1 MTLGEYIHES
11 WNAFHA
17 KSSLSPSNFI
27 TNLFNHGSNTCFDIA
42 DPSSD
47 ELKRIMR
54 MNGGVFHHY
63 PSPKTTHYI
72 ATNLPDVKMKA
83 LKGNEVIVSPK
94 WIVDSLESGHLLD
107 YKKYLIYS
115 KQTSSQP
122 RINFPLANQSNISS
136 PAAATGKG
144 QALDAKSD
152 KFLSEFYNNSRLHLI
167 STMAADYKKYVS
179 DLRSQKP
186 KPWEFPDRLK
196 LQGSLRAQDANVG
209 KIIAHIDMV
218 RVIFSMKFSIPNDWS
233 SFCTGLLFCL
243 RESFKTSRTARVPGS
258 CDSRQGLGQQL
269 FRNCILQL
277 RGALKRC
284 EERNVPWSS
293 TTSVP

>member
-1 MTLGEYIHES
+1 
-11 WNAFHA
+11 
-17 KSSLSPSNFI
+17 
-27 TNLFNHGSNTCFDIA
+27 
-42 DPSSD
+42 
-47 ELKRIMR
+47 

-83 LKGNEVIVSPK
+83 LKGNEVIVSLK

-218 RVIFSMKFSIPNDWS
+218 RVIFLHEVFN
-233 SFCTGLLFCL
+233 T
-243 RESFKTSRTARVPGS
+243 
-258 CDSRQGLGQQL
+258 Q
-269 FRNCILQL
+269 
-277 RGALKRC
+277 
-284 EERNVPWSS
+284 
-293 TTSVP
+293 